1 MSHYILRY
9 TGPGREPPA
18 ADVAAVRRAVS
29 NVVDSSDRMLLVDS
43 SEATIDRVMSKL
55 HGWVVAPERM
65 VPRPRTRPAVVAAA
79 SAGARRPPNR

>member
-18 ADVAAVRRAVS
+18 ADVAAVRRAV
-29 NVVDSSDRMLLVDS
+29 NDVVDSSDRMLLVDS
-43 SEATIDRVMSKL
+43 TAATIDRVMSKL

-65 VPRPRTRPAVVAAA
+65 VPRPRTMPVVAA
-79 SAGARRPPNR
+79 SVRRRAAH